1 MGKIE
6 AHKTTSIKDG
16 PDANKAS
23 DSDQLGVH
31 LAQTAWRVAVPFL
44 LFTIGG
50 IMLDRKLGTEPLYSM
65 LGLAAALLSV
75 SVIVYKYV
83 DRHYPGTFGGSDK

>member
-1 MGKIE
+1 MGKTE
-6 AHKTTSIKDG
+6 GHKTTSIKDG

-23 DSDQLGVH
+23 DSDKFGVH

-50 IMLDRKLGTEPLYSM
+50 IMLDRKLDTEPLFSL
-65 LGLAAALLSV
+65 LGLGFALVSV

-83 DRHYPGTFGGSDK
+83 DKHYPGTFGGSDK